1 MKLIALKKG
10 LTIGG
15 KPVAVNEE
23 FTVDQPYAA
32 GLIKD
37 GKAKKAAGGAPAKAT
52 TNKKAK

>member
-1 MKLIALKKG
+1 MRLIALKKG

-37 GKAKKAAGGAPAKAT
+37 GKAKKAGAPAKAT
-52 TNKKAK
+52 TSKKAK